1 MKLKNKIILISILP
15 VLSIIMIVL
24 AITFTQKAHVQ
35 ESVGEEIDQLV
46 RLEASKSTEDVYL
59 MLKAMQESLEQSMK
73 YALISARDIYTR
85 QGKTN
90 FDEADTVKGKAI
102 NQ

>member
-15 VLSIIMIVL
+15 VFTIILIVL

-46 RLEASKSTEDVYL
+46 RLEASKATEDV
-59 MLKAMQESLEQSMK
+59 
-73 YALISARDIYTR
+73 
-85 QGKTN
+85 
-90 FDEADTVKGKAI
+90 
-102 NQ
+102 